1 MKKNLSPLFAVLIGL
16 GAVFFLRRDS
26 GPKMVWI
33 YVQTELPALEGVLIQ
48 TEQQSYSQQTKSI
61 AYIIDNQSPEEI
73 SGGEPGGFY
82 YVRAEQWTE
91 EGWRYW
97 AIDPS
102 EEGYAPAAVGF
113 GLMPGSTSQEFS
125 LPFREMLPEITPG
138 RYRLAWD
145 FETGDP
151 DDDEKNYT
159 VYQEFTV
166 EP

>member
-1 MKKNLSPLFAVLIGL
+1 MKKNLSLLFAVLIGL
-16 GAVFFLRRDS
+16 GAVFFLRRDI

-91 EGWRYW
+91 DGWRYW

-125 LPFREMLPEITPG
+125 LPFQKMLPEITPG
-138 RYRLAWD
+138 RYRLALD
-145 FETGDP
+145 FETEGP
-151 DDDEKNYT
+151 DDGEKNDT